1 MKFRHVYIPGN
12 LEMHTKKMASFG
24 SSLKKVYKGW
34 NPWDSRAISF
44 SYDTPHD
51 ATGFLKDR

>member
-1 MKFRHVYIPGN
+1 
-12 LEMHTKKMASFG
+12 MASFG